1 MFRTSNYKKI
11 VVRQGE
17 HMITKKDISRKLKNM
32 MKLAGINQSQLADLL
47 GTSRKNIS
55 KWKNETHFPSEE
67 NIKNI
72 NNLYNQ
78 ITKEYGEIKE

>member
-1 MFRTSNYKKI
+1 
-11 VVRQGE
+11 
-17 HMITKKDISRKLKNM
+17 MITKKDISRKLKNM

-55 KWKNETHFPSEE
+55 KWKHETHFPSEE